1 VRVNA
6 LSRFGREGVQRFDVR
21 AVPTLLVFDG
31 CGRIVERQVGLIHRA
46 RAVEA
51 VRNVD
56 GCTPPDA

>member
-6 LSRFGREGVQRFDVR
+6 LSRFGREGVLRFDVR

-31 CGRIVERQVGLIHRA
+31 CGRVVERQVGLISRA

-51 VRNVD
+51 VRTVD
-56 GCTPPDA
+56 ACSPPDA

>member
-6 LSRFGREGVQRFDVR
+6 LSRFGREGVLRFDVR

-31 CGRIVERQVGLIHRA
+31 CGRVVERQVGLINRA

-51 VRNVD
+51 IRTLD
-56 GCTPPDA
+56 GCTSPDA